1 MADPILRRHLASGTF
16 FLAPG
21 AQDMIAATLIREAGF
36 PFVYGSGF
44 WLTASALGLP
54 DAGLATYS
62 QMVERMAL
70 LVKTSGAAV
79 IADADTGYG
88 GLLNVRH
95 TVQGYEAAGVTAIQI
110 EDQVFPKKCGHTPNR
125 ACVSTKEMVARIQ
138 VAVEARTDPNLVIIA
153 RTDAAD
159 SEGFDAAR
167 RRLDAFAAAGAD
179 MLFFEAARSEDE
191 LARAV
196 AGAAAPMMANMATGG
211 VTPILPVATLKEIG
225 FAGAIFPAL
234 LSLAAAGA
242 MNAALARLK
251 ADGIGDGG
259 GAPLADFQTFCSQI
273 GFEDVW
279 AFEER
284 WGNVSPK

>member
-1 MADPILRRHLASGTF
+1 VADPILRQHLKDGVF
-16 FLAPG
+16 FVAPG

-36 PFVYGSGF
+36 AFAYGSGF
-44 WLTASALGLP
+44 WLTASSLGLP
-54 DAGLATYS
+54 DAGIATYS
-62 QMVERMAL
+62 EMVERMAL

-125 ACVSTKEMVARIQ
+125 ACVPTAEMVARIQ
-138 VAVEARTDPNLVIIA
+138 VAVEARSDPNLVIIA

-159 SEGFDAAR
+159 TEGFDAAR
-167 RRLDAFAAAGAD
+167 RRLDAYAAAGAD
-179 MLFFEAARSEDE
+179 LLFFEAARSEEE
-191 LARAV
+191 LACAV
-196 AGAAAPMMANMATGG
+196 AGAPAPNMATGG
-211 VTPILPVATLKEIG
+211 VTPILPVATLREIG

-242 MNAALARLK
+242 MILALSRLK
-251 ADGIGDGG
+251 ADGVGDGG
-259 GAPLADFQTFCSQI
+259 GAPLHDFKTFCRQI

-279 AFEER
+279 AFEAR
-284 WGNVSPK
+284 WGAGSAGR